1 MFVVYGREDCKY
13 CRKAKKALELVKEPF
28 EYVPLEDK
36 DVVREELRLQGFAT
50 IPAIFLNGEVIGGY
64 DELHEWVTEKYLS

>member
-28 EYVPLEDK
+28 NYVPLEGREET
-36 DVVREELRLQGFAT
+36 REELMLQGFAT
-50 IPAIFLNGEVIGGY
+50 IPAIFLNEEVIGGY
-64 DELHEWVTEKYLS
+64 DELHDWITIKYLS